1 MTTTHHEYDTGT
13 GSVRE
18 SSTKFSVIAI
28 PISRNKVPKATAT
41 MPLELQSVNI
51 ITTRRGPKPKC
62 VAERK
67 VAIPSQIQR
76 PCRSYSRA
84 KKLQVLNF
92 LQGQVPTEVESHTG
106 FLIKPSS
113 RAPLQDEA
121 AALFQIPQ
129 TTISGWLR
137 SSEKILHSSKGERCI
152 KNSVPGRWPEMEAV
166 LHERFLEDREAG
178 RAVRRG
184 WFRRTATQLFQSL
197 YGPEGEF
204 HSSARTEGR
213 GVFGFSNRWFR
224 NFLQRYKISLRL
236 ITRKAQKVPEEYRSL
251 IIAWIRFN

>member
-1 MTTTHHEYDTGT
+1 
-13 GSVRE
+13 
-18 SSTKFSVIAI
+18 
-28 PISRNKVPKATAT
+28 
-41 MPLELQSVNI
+41 MPLEPQSVNI
-51 ITTRRGPKPKC
+51 ITTRRGPKPKS

-76 PCRSYSRA
+76 PCRSYSRS

-92 LQGQVPTEVESHTG
+92 LQGQVPSTEVESNTG
-106 FLIKPSS
+106 VLIKPAS

-166 LHERFLEDREAG
+166 LHQRFLEEREAG
-178 RAVRRG
+178 RAVRHG
-184 WFRRTATQLFQSL
+184 WFRRTATQLFQLL
-197 YGPEGEF
+197 YGPGGEF
-204 HSSARTEGR
+204 HSSARTEGKS
-213 GVFGFSNRWFR
+213 VFGFSNGWFR

-236 ITRKAQKVPEEYRSL
+236 ITRKAQKV
-251 IIAWIRFN
+251 